1 MLKKLKI
8 DLTNCYGIAELS
20 HEFDLLP
27 ILKKGGKAVTRAYAI
42 YAPNG
47 LMKTSFAK
55 TFTQLVLAKPA
66 KEERFGRQAS
76 AVVSWDDVAIQ
87 PEQVYVLRAEVDL
100 QLKTDAVSSL
110 LVNQQQKAE
119 YEALLDLINGAQSN
133 LVAELQKAS
142 GLKKDEIVKTLC
154 ADFGANSN
162 LFPAVQAAMETAL
175 VDDFSVFIYNDFF
188 NDKALTVLHNE
199 NFHAQAQEFSSR
211 YNSLFEQAGTIYQKG
226 TFNPIKA
233 KETFNALDKQGYF
246 KPGHRVH
253 LAGEDKSRD
262 MTEFQEKLEQVNKQ
276 INDDKQLRDIQ
287 DSIAKNVQTRAI
299 AEFIESQ
306 PASAIEFLFDNV
318 QSSKQQQFKQNLW
331 AFYVQNSMHA
341 ASYLDV
347 FSANKA
353 KLELIEQQAA
363 QESPDWIA
371 AIQLFNQRFL
381 DMPFKL
387 DISNHADAV
396 LGKDAA
402 RLICK
407 FANDQDNTSKTY
419 HVSDIEQAQLSQGE
433 KRAFYLLNFI
443 FEVERRKRSQ
453 QPTLFIV
460 DDPADSFDYK
470 NKHAIVQYLTDLNE
484 VEHFA
489 QIVLTH
495 NFDFYRSLATYVNRT
510 RCLMAN
516 RTSSGIQLV
525 QADGINNIFTKKWK
539 VALSK
544 HNPTSNEVIL
554 CATIPFT
561 RNIIEYTCSD
571 QDSNY
576 LKLTSLLHWKS
587 DTEQITAK
595 DYWSIYSA
603 TFANTQPYNS
613 TQPMVELIFEL
624 ADTLSGHEFL
634 DSLNLENKVL
644 LSMAIRLKAEKY
656 MTQAIRVHKD
666 EPTYWFETH
675 SNQYAGLIKY
685 YKELHPASAE
695 LPSLEKVS
703 VTVSSNI
710 HLNSFMYEPI
720 LDLTMEHLVGLYAE
734 INELVLQ
741 YV

>member
-1 MLKKLKI
+1 M
-8 DLTNCYGIAELS
+8 DPVLS
-20 HEFDLLP
+20 KD
-27 ILKKGGKAVTRAYAI
+27 
-42 YAPNG
+42 
-47 LMKTSFAK
+47 
-55 TFTQLVLAKPA
+55 
-66 KEERFGRQAS
+66 
-76 AVVSWDDVAIQ
+76 VV
-87 PEQVYVLRAEVDL
+87 
-100 QLKTDAVSSL
+100 
-110 LVNQQQKAE
+110 
-119 YEALLDLINGAQSN
+119 
-133 LVAELQKAS
+133 
-142 GLKKDEIVKTLC
+142 
-154 ADFGANSN
+154 
-162 LFPAVQAAMETAL
+162 
-175 VDDFSVFIYNDFF
+175 
-188 NDKALTVLHNE
+188 
-199 NFHAQAQEFSSR
+199 
-211 YNSLFEQAGTIYQKG
+211 
-226 TFNPIKA
+226 
-233 KETFNALDKQGYF
+233 
-246 KPGHRVH
+246 
-253 LAGEDKSRD
+253 
-262 MTEFQEKLEQVNKQ
+262 
-276 INDDKQLRDIQ
+276 
-287 DSIAKNVQTRAI
+287 
-299 AEFIESQ
+299 
-306 PASAIEFLFDNV
+306 
-318 QSSKQQQFKQNLW
+318 
-331 AFYVQNSMHA
+331 
-341 ASYLDV
+341 
-347 FSANKA
+347 
-353 KLELIEQQAA
+353 
-363 QESPDWIA
+363 
-371 AIQLFNQRFL
+371 
-381 DMPFKL
+381 
-387 DISNHADAV
+387 
-396 LGKDAA
+396 

-407 FANDQDNTSKTY
+407 FTNELDRTSKIY
-419 HVSDIEQAQLSQGE
+419 HTNAIYQAQLSHGE
-433 KRAFYLLNFI
+433 NDLFVCSVLFLKLSVENVISSQRYLSLM
-443 FEVERRKRSQ
+443 V
-453 QPTLFIV
+453 L
-460 DDPADSFDYK
+460 
-470 NKHAIVQYLTDLNE
+470 LTFLITKINTHILQHLIDLNE

-666 EPTYWFETH
+666 EPAYWFETH

-685 YKELHPASAE
+685 YKELHPASAA